1 MKLQVA
7 DLNSHY
13 GPAHILFDVAL
24 EVGEGEVVAL
34 LGRNG
39 AGKST
44 TFRSIVGLVEHRTG
58 RIVFEGKDV
67 SREPTHAIVRRGL
80 GYVPEERRIF
90 TDLTVDENLEV
101 GRQPMRPNAPH
112 WTREKLFTLFPNL
125 GEMRNRPGGRMSG
138 GEQQMLTIARTLMGN
153 PSLVLLDEPSEGL
166 SPKIVEQMVE
176 AILTM
181 KQEGVSIVVSEQN
194 LHFARLI
201 SDRAYIIER
210 GRICYSRHHGRTRR
224 AAGYPRHASGAV
236 TGAGNAH
243 DQECFAETSRKPARP
258 PYVLDEQVGFIL
270 RQVWQRHATIFASEI
285 GINLTP
291 TQWAA
296 LAKLTE
302 TGPCSQNLLGRLT
315 AMDVATIKGVI
326 DRLTARGLTE
336 TSPDPEDGRRLLVS
350 LTRAGQQMAE
360 KAAPN
365 ALAITRETL
374 APLDAKERETLV
386 ALLSKLR

>member
-1 MKLQVA
+1 M
-7 DLNSHY
+7 
-13 GPAHILFDVAL
+13 
-24 EVGEGEVVAL
+24 
-34 LGRNG
+34 
-39 AGKST
+39 
-44 TFRSIVGLVEHRTG
+44 
-58 RIVFEGKDV
+58 FEGRDV
-67 SREPTHAIVRRGL
+67 SREPTHAIVRGGL

-90 TDLTVDENLEV
+90 TDLTVEENLEV
-101 GRQPMRPNAPH
+101 GRQPKRPNAPH

-125 GEMRNRPGGRMSG
+125 GEMRGRPGGRMSG

-166 SPKIVEQMVE
+166 VAEDRRADGRRDPGHEEGRRQHRRLRAE
-176 AILTM
+176 FAFRAIDLRPRLHHRARH
-181 KQEGVSIVVSEQN
+181 ESVSA
-194 LHFARLI
+194 ARWPN
-201 SDRAYIIER
+201 STR
-210 GRICYSRHHGRTRR
+210 GRISATRICR
-224 AAGYPRHASGAV
+224 CDRRQGKSGA
-236 TGAGNAH
+236 
-243 DQECFAETSRKPARP
+243 QMSRSVSPKRSVKPARP
-258 PYVLDEQVGFIL
+258 SYILDEQIGFIL
-270 RQVWQRHATIFASEI
+270 RQVWQRHATIFAREI

-350 LTRAGQQMAE
+350 LTRAGQQLAE